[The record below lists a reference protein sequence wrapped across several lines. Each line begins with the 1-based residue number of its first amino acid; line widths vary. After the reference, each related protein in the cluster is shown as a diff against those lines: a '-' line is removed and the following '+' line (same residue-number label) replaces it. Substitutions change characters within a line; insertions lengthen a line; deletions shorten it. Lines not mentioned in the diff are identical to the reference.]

1 MSIDRKNADPN
12 HQDHPHQE
20 GQQNN
25 TPPVHEADG
34 QRRSN
39 TQTSS
44 MSNMFNESEEQK
56 AGPSYGQKVTDGCS
70 RMRGNLTVDAAG
82 KNFGL

>member
-1 MSIDRKNADPN
+1 MSIDKKNADLN

-25 TPPVHEADG
+25 TPPNHEFDG

-39 TQTSS
+39 TQKQS
-44 MSNMFNESEEQK
+44 MTNIMNESEEQK
-56 AGPSYGQKVTDGCS
+56 AGRAHGQKDETGIEQEE
-70 RMRGNLTVDAAG
+70 RQP
-82 KNFGL
+82 

>member
-1 MSIDRKNADPN
+1 MSIDRKNADTN

-25 TPPVHEADG
+25 TPPIHEFDG

-39 TQTSS
+39 TQKQS
-44 MSNMFNESEEQK
+44 MSNMMNESEEQK
-56 AGPSYGQKVTDGCS
+56 AGRAHGQNDES
-70 RMRGNLTVDAAG
+70 DIQQNERQP
-82 KNFGL
+82 

>member
-1 MSIDRKNADPN
+1 MSIDRKNADIN

-25 TPPVHEADG
+25 TTPIDESDG

-39 TQTSS
+39 TQKQP
-44 MSNMFNESEEQK
+44 MKNMMNEPEEK
-56 AGPSYGQKVTDGCS
+56 KGGQAQTENDEDEVHPDE
-70 RMRGNLTVDAAG
+70 RI
-82 KNFGL
+82 F